1 MISEYFSDLCFA
13 YIMFSYKMFTYWSL
27 LGIVL
32 ILVIVYI
39 YSSREAE
46 LLDKFFLPSTK
57 VGSEDGEKPKK
68 KRKERLKE
76 GKAFGKD
83 SNIVKEDKVQQDE
96 VKANNMI
103 LGSL

>member
-1 MISEYFSDLCFA
+1 M
-13 YIMFSYKMFTYWSL
+13 
-27 LGIVL
+27 V
-32 ILVIVYI
+32 
-39 YSSREAE
+39 
-46 LLDKFFLPSTK
+46 DKFFLPSTK

-76 GKAFGKD
+76 RKAFEAESKD

-96 VKANNMI
+96 VKADNVI